1 MSRFSKGLISSVVLA
16 ATTLA
21 FSQGS
26 SAAVSWSFSEDSV
39 SLGLSG
45 VSPHVEKTGAVDRL
59 WYSGGPAGTAVADCS
74 DAGSC
79 AAVSANWGTPINDV
93 SFATFGGVKR
103 AYFKKMDPGSG
114 TQAVYLAP
122 CATADCV
129 SIGAATLA
137 SEGMKVSMQ
146 ERAWGVPDA
155 VELPCGAGVRIYIVE
170 SPSKSS
176 SCPEKVASY
185 TSTDGVNFVK
195 DAGYRFAKDGYVDT
209 EVLRAKT
216 GEWVMI
222 MADGPGCGSHQ
233 KLYVSESTDGLSWS
247 SPVALTGTDKSR
259 LDPTGYETSPGSN
272 VFKIYFA
279 AAASGKSMDYTL
291 GRGSM
296 KVGSAATSPGAV
308 ATTKT
313 AKIGASCTTA
323 GAKSTVKVAKKSVKV
338 AKKSVKVTCKKVK
351 KKLVWSR

>member
-114 TQAVYLAP
+114 TQAVYSAP

-155 VELPCGAGVRIYIVE
+155 VELPGGAGVRIYIVE

-338 AKKSVKVTCKKVK
+338 TCKKVKKVK